1 MSTVI
6 KTSKDTLEP
15 GAVPVKKKH
24 IWWRVL
30 LAWLGGFIFF
40 PLAVVGV
47 IFAGGSLFT
56 ISQIVSMTGGNP
68 EEYIGES
75 YKDKTITQMIF
86 GLQNMKFDTLNDINE
101 ITPLVR
107 KTIEEQ
113 LNPVLEQFHLTLDW
127 DEIKDRTFTKPEGDG
142 AEDYSIGTYFSTDF
156 LDKIQIANFIEGAEE
171 LKGVYQYFLYDVI
184 RDPETG
190 EPLLD
195 EHGNVQINNEDP
207 YSIRDFMSGADFL
220 NDLINYITI
229 GDVIDIDENSE
240 QILQTIQYWNLGSF
254 NDNIATL
261 SISDLFSPEDIA
273 SSKILEALKESTID
287 TLATDINNVEL
298 GQLFSDEDIASN
310 AIIKALQHSTL
321 TSLASDLNTKTIGD
335 FLEVYK
341 EVEVPATFE
350 EGTEYYY
357 YDAEEAIYVLDTT
370 VVSQETLENSI
381 TTHGKVYT
389 VTNKILKALSTLK
402 LDDFS
407 NQNKIQE
414 VIGGLYVGDLFSSDD
429 GSSLFK
435 VIAGYTIDE
444 LRTEDLTETIK
455 IGDILE
461 VHTLATS
468 YDSTAVY
475 YYFDPVEQ
483 EYKQDTS
490 ITDAA
495 SFETA
500 KVTHDIFTANPILHA
515 LENNTIK
522 SLTDANVIMN
532 LKLVD
537 VLGESTIQNN
547 DILKAIYNNDHDVT
561 INDLKSLD
569 VNEYKL
575 ADLLGLD
582 TIQANS
588 LLNALY
594 ENNHDVTVGDLTDE
608 DTIMALHLYDVVDV
622 GTDTSNILYII
633 AHKENPDDPGHAYS
647 IGNLSSAVDA
657 LTLQDIYP
665 APTSGT
671 DTRNKIIAALADK
684 KDTDGNYYRVN
695 DLGGAIDQLI
705 LSDVVD
711 TSGSTILTSLAGYQI
726 TELGTAINNLTLGQ
740 VVTIDS
746 GSPKILQTLQNS
758 NINDLASSLD
768 NLSLFDVMDIDESD
782 KLLYAIAKQREYDSE
797 NFYEADRYFEG
808 TEYFYKVG
816 ENYTLDSIVVSKETF
831 ESEQAL
837 HGTLYSHY
845 HYYRI
850 DELSSAVGK
859 LTLTDI
865 TDVSQSTLLA
875 SLADKGYYDYDEVT
889 SYEAGKDYYYEGNQL
904 TSDYVLDE
912 TIVDATTFA
921 ASLAE
926 HGHLYVQG
934 EFHLYTINDLGK
946 AVAALTLNEVV
957 QIDSNSPKILQTLSD
972 AKLEDVDEI
981 IVDLTLADVIDIYDA
996 EGYHEI
1002 KDYKS
1007 GIEYFRY
1014 DSGEDLYISLGVLSD
1029 EAAFNTAKETYGKVY
1044 AHHDQSNSILRAL
1057 SEKSIF
1063 SGGLEDGLSS
1073 LKFKDVFSED
1083 DCADGFLK
1091 CLWDNTNGGDFVI
1104 TNIGTEI
1111 NKLKLVDF
1119 LDQKIFETD
1128 ASKKNSRVF
1137 HIDNTIPSS
1146 PVYTRVGDSYKD
1158 TEAYVVNDYV
1168 EYDGKAYK
1176 CLSATTGT
1184 WDASKWTLVESDDYI
1199 VKQKITSTWWF
1210 LLTEEGE
1217 TFTSDTERYILGNG
1231 GDYKFDDMDKL
1242 VTNMEYHM
1250 KKESVFNLIDAGLIE
1265 VSDED
1270 RATFEMKVDHDDDS
1284 STDKVELGSLNI
1296 TEFTQF
1302 VIRLLKNPMI
1312 GMILG

>member
-40 PLAVVGV
+40 PLALAGV

-101 ITPLVR
+101 ITPLLR

-113 LNPVLEQFHLTLDW
+113 INPILEQYHLSLDW
-127 DEIKDRTFTKPEGDG
+127 DEIKDRTFVKPEGEG
-142 AEDYSIGTYFSTDF
+142 AEDYSIGTYFSTEF

-171 LKGVYQYFLYDVI
+171 LKGVYQYFLYDLI

-190 EPLLD
+190 EPVLD

-254 NDNIATL
+254 NDNISTL
-261 SISDLFSPEDIA
+261 SIGDLFSPEDIA
-273 SSKILEALKESTID
+273 SSKILEALKDSTID
-287 TLATDINNVEL
+287 SLATDINNVEL
-298 GQLFSDEDIASN
+298 GQLFSDEDIESN
-310 AIIKALQHSTL
+310 AILKALQHSTL

-357 YDAEEAIYVLDTT
+357 YDAEEAKYVLDTT

-444 LRTEDLTETIK
+444 LRTEDLTESIK

-468 YDSTAVY
+468 YDVGAVY
-475 YYFDPVEQ
+475 YYFDAVSQ

-500 KVTHDIFTANPILHA
+500 KLAHDVFTANPILHA

-547 DILKAIYNNDHDVT
+547 DILKAIYNNDNDVT

-622 GTDTSNILYII
+622 GEDTSNILYII

-665 APTSGT
+665 TPTSGT
-671 DTRNKIIAALADK
+671 KDTRNKIIAALADK
-684 KDTDGNYYRVN
+684 TDTDGNYYRVN

-740 VVTIDS
+740 VVEID
-746 GSPKILQTLQNS
+746 GTSPKILQTLQDS

-768 NLSLFDVMDIDESD
+768 NLSLFDVMDVDESD

-797 NFYEADRYFEG
+797 NFYEADRYFAG

-816 ENYTLDSIVVSKETF
+816 ENYTLDSEVISKETF
-831 ESEQAL
+831 ESEKAL
-837 HGTLYSHY
+837 HGELYSHY

-859 LTLTDI
+859 LTLRDI
-865 TDVSQSTLLA
+865 TDVSQSTLLTALSTKGYFDEITAYNFGEEEYYYYDSVADEYKLDASVVDVTSFNA
-875 SLADKGYYDYDEVT
+875 SLA
-889 SYEAGKDYYYEGNQL
+889 L
-904 TSDYVLDE
+904 
-912 TIVDATTFA
+912 
-921 ASLAE
+921 
-926 HGHLYVQG
+926 HGHLYV
-934 EFHLYTINDLGK
+934 FRYYTINDLGM
-946 AVAALTLNEVV
+946 AVSDLTLKEVV
-957 QIDSNSPKILQTLSD
+957 QIDSNSPKILQTLSES
-972 AKLEDVDEI
+972 KLEDVDEV
-981 IVDLTLADVIDIYDA
+981 IVDLTLADVIDIYDTA
-996 EGYHEI
+996 GYHEI

-1014 DSGEDLYISLGVLSD
+1014 DSGTDSYISLGVLAD
-1029 EAAFNTAKETYGKVY
+1029 EEAYNTAKETYGKVY
-1044 AHHDQSNSILRAL
+1044 AHHEQSNSILRAL
-1057 SEKSIF
+1057 GGKSIF

-1073 LKFKDVFSED
+1073 LKFKDVFTED
-1083 DCADGFLK
+1083 DCSTGFLK

-1104 TNIGTEI
+1104 TDIGTEI

-1128 ASKKNSRVF
+1128 EGKKNSRVF
-1137 HIDNTIPSS
+1137 YVDNTIPSS
-1146 PVYTRVGDSYKD
+1146 PVYTAVGDSYKD

-1176 CLSATTGT
+1176 CVTATTGA
-1184 WDASKWTLVESDDYI
+1184 WDETKWTLVESDDYI

-1250 KKESVFNLIDAGLIE
+1250 KKESVFSLIDAGLIE
-1265 VSDED
+1265 VSAED
-1270 RATFEMKVDHDDDS
+1270 RATFEMEVDHDGDS
-1284 STDKVELGSLNI
+1284 STEKVKLGELNI

-1302 VIRLLKNPMI
+1302 VIRMLKSPYISMI
-1312 GMILG
+1312 IG